1 MKRHSGR
8 NFQSAG
14 LNAARYV
21 FAFVMV
27 AIVGALLVVSQ
38 GNDPLE
44 ALRAIISGAF
54 GTKRAIGTTIR
65 WMAPTLITSI
75 SAVIAFRSG
84 IWNVGIEGQMYMGAF
99 LCAVVGYELSLP
111 RGLHIL
117 VCLAAA
123 GLSGMLFALIPA
135 LLKSFLNVNE
145 LISTLMLNYAAVYL
159 TEFMTFKYMGFDASA
174 LADAIATNEMHESA
188 RLSMLI
194 PGTSA
199 STAILIALGLAILVH
214 LFYRYTVKG
223 YEFKMVGQNLRFS
236 KYGGVNSRR
245 TFMTI
250 FLVSGFM
257 AGLCGGME
265 MCGNFGKFRTAFA
278 TNLGWDGVMV
288 TSIAQNNPL
297 VCIFVSYI
305 WGVLKAGSLQLE
317 RVTSNNRLVVNIVQA
332 LFVLM
337 VSVDFKSLYNTYRNH
352 VQYRKLR
359 KQGGS
364 RAE

>member
-1 MKRHSGR
+1 MKSR
-8 NFQSAG
+8 NRKNFPDIA

-21 FAFVMV
+21 FAFIMV
-27 AIVGALLVVSQ
+27 ALVGALLIKSQ

-44 ALRAIISGAF
+44 ALRAIADGAF
-54 GTKRAIGTTIR
+54 GSRRAIGTTIR
-65 WMAPTLITSI
+65 WMTPTLITSI

-99 LCAVVGYELSLP
+99 MSAVVGYELCLP
-111 RGLHIL
+111 RGLHIVVCIL
-117 VCLAAA
+117 VA

-135 LLKSFLNVNE
+135 LLKSYLNVNE
-145 LISTLMLNYAAVYL
+145 LISTLMLNYAATFL
-159 TEFMTFKYMGFDASA
+159 TEYMTFKYMGFDSSV
-174 LADAIATNEMHESA
+174 LADAVATNEMQETA
-188 RLSMLI
+188 RLAKLI
-194 PGTSA
+194 PKTSA
-199 STAILIALGLAILVH
+199 TTAIIIALALAIGVY

-223 YEFKMVGQNLRFS
+223 YEFKMVGENLRFS

-250 FLVSGFM
+250 FLVSGFI
-257 AGLCGGME
+257 AGICGGTE

-297 VCIFVSYI
+297 VCVLVSYI
-305 WGVLKAGSLQLE
+305 WGALKAGSLHLE
-317 RVTSNNRLVVNIVQA
+317 RVTSNNRLIVNIVQA

-337 VSVDFKSLYNTYRNH
+337 VSVDFKSLYATFQNH
-352 VQYRKLR
+352 RQYKKLR
-359 KQGGS
+359 RQGGS
-364 RAE
+364 ETE